1 MDGMEI
7 EVDEM
12 DAVLEFV
19 VTRWTIGDVQRK
31 GDCLPNH
38 IAASNADAPPE
49 HSHAS
54 SSAADDVQRKRARHA
69 STLVTENIQLNG
81 AVQAVQASC
90 SVAKEHQTQPF
101 RKQRVTRTEHVSIF
115 KNAPSVE
122 VTNRIAAM
130 YENANL
136 APGTRKNRSLVEALY
151 TGFVRGPE
159 VKATTSDIFSVEV
172 TAVVLYAAFCGI
184 ADSETSQFSR
194 KQNNSEIMWQRK
206 PCTGATAIQELTAG
220 PSTTQLNEKATW
232 FKNLGRT
239 GQLEL
244 VSKSFSFLWEYASVN
259 PLFNERRRRV
269 EGWAIGGFTW
279 QTPLLTQLAPE
290 YHRTPELKDGDKGD
304 IVGKEAC
311 DELLRSCEQKILDG
325 LIGDPFEG
333 VDDGSL
339 FTKFIGGLNV
349 SDVHLQFDGNLLVG
363 TIDLSFIKGETI
375 CNNQYTF
382 RVGLPA
388 ESVHVCSA
396 ANWMFINFYTRGF
409 FVVSNVAKILEKKDL
424 RIKEDCLSFPV
435 IPALDSN
442 NFTTYNNCT
451 KYLKKITRMAGMQ
464 ASLVTMNSH
473 RKALATTTALL
484 AQHSCLE
491 GGKGVLY
498 SAGVNRLVDRRIAK
512 PLPVVENDTV
522 EAACLQIE
530 EYTSAT
536 TSTARRKAICDTLQ
550 TALTDEADQ
559 KFWDKRGT
567 APFLP
572 RFDINEIVK
581 AYGNLSEF
589 LMFVMTFAVIDPS
602 IIKQKLVYFLN
613 IAKFPPTLSLKI
625 TVAQHTPTR
634 KNEKKST

>member
-1 MDGMEI
+1 MEI

-19 VTRWTIGDVQRK
+19 VTRWTIGDVWRK

-54 SSAADDVQRKRARHA
+54 SSAADDVQLKRARHA
-69 STLVTENIQLNG
+69 STLVTENIQLSEVVQSSHTTSSDADNLQLNGTHQLNHSLRSDG
-81 AVQAVQASC
+81 AVQAVQAGR
-90 SVAKEHQTQPF
+90 SVAKEHQTQ
-101 RKQRVTRTEHVSIF
+101 KQRVTRTEHVSIF

-172 TAVVLYAAFCGI
+172 TAAQAMHKRNGQHAHCFSYGTVKTRLKTLLAIVMFSFAFKV
-184 ADSETSQFSR
+184 AFHF
-194 KQNNSEIMWQRK
+194 
-206 PCTGATAIQELTAG
+206 QELTVG

-244 VSKSFSFLWEYASVN
+244 VAKSFSSLREYESVN

-269 EGWAIGGFTW
+269 ERLGNWWIHVANTIAHSTGARISSYTRAQG
-279 QTPLLTQLAPE
+279 
-290 YHRTPELKDGDKGD
+290 YGDKGD
-304 IVGKEAC
+304 IVGKEAR

-333 VDDGSL
+333 VDDESL
-339 FTKFIGGLNV
+339 FTKFIGGLN
-349 SDVHLQFDGNLLVG
+349 
-363 TIDLSFIKGETI
+363 
-375 CNNQYTF
+375 
-382 RVGLPA
+382 
-388 ESVHVCSA
+388 
-396 ANWMFINFYTRGF
+396 
-409 FVVSNVAKILEKKDL
+409 
-424 RIKEDCLSFPV
+424 
-435 IPALDSN
+435 
-442 NFTTYNNCT
+442 
-451 KYLKKITRMAGMQ
+451 KITRMAGIT
-464 ASLVTMNSH
+464 SDNELPSKGFSH
-473 RKALATTTALL
+473 NYGIAL
-484 AQHSCLE
+484 
-491 GGKGVLY
+491 
-498 SAGVNRLVDRRIAK
+498 
-512 PLPVVENDTV
+512 VENDTV

-536 TSTARRKAICDTLQ
+536 TSTARRKAIRDTQ
-550 TALTDEADQ
+550 RTALTDEADQ

-613 IAKFPPTLSLKI
+613 IAKSSFPATLSLKI
-625 TVAQHTPTR
+625 TAAQYTPTR